1 MPHYWRAESVP
12 KRRRLRKCDTCGS
25 GMEELG
31 EKPMVVEEML
41 ASDATGKKSY
51 SCSRMGHQS
60 WAISAIPK

>member
-1 MPHYWRAESVP
+1 
-12 KRRRLRKCDTCGS
+12 
-25 GMEELG
+25 MEELG